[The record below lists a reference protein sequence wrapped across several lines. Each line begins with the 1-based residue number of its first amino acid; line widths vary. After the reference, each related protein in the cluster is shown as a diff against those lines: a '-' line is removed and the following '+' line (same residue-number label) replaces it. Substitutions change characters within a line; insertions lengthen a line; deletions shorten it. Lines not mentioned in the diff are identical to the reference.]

1 MKNLHPRWRTSAAI
15 AASALSVLALS
26 GCGGTS
32 LVQAVPTTLNFATTD
47 SANTQIV
54 VTRSNRVPGA
64 GQQCTLSAQPEWCSN
79 PSIQELRFDVQP
91 SFTLYRV
98 YVVNTS
104 ANDRVCSVR
113 VTRKGTN
120 ETYQKVVP
128 ANSTVWFWELG
139 IDTVERR

>member
-1 MKNLHPRWRTSAAI
+1 MKQLHPLWLTSV
-15 AASALSVLALS
+15 ALAVSALS

-32 LVQAVPTTLNFATTD
+32 FVQPVPTTLNFATTD
-47 SANTQIV
+47 SASTRLV
-54 VTRSNRVPGA
+54 VTRNNRLPGA
-64 GQQCTLSAQPEWCSN
+64 GEECSLSMQPEWCSN

-104 ANDRVCSVR
+104 PNDRVCSVR
-113 VTRKGTN
+113 VTRKGVN
-120 ETYQKVVP
+120 ETYQKVVA

>member
-1 MKNLHPRWRTSAAI
+1 MKNNHPLGLTSVVI
-15 AASALSVLALS
+15 AVSALS

-32 LVQAVPTTLNFATTD
+32 FVQAVPTTLNFATTD

-64 GQQCTLSAQPEWCSN
+64 GQECTLSSQPEWCSN
-79 PSIQELRFDVQP
+79 PSIQELRFEVQP
-91 SFTLYRV
+91 SFTLYRA

-104 ANDRVCSVR
+104 PNDRVCSIR

>member
-1 MKNLHPRWRTSAAI
+1 MKNLHPRWRTSAVI

-64 GQQCTLSAQPEWCSN
+64 GQQCTLSSQPEWCSN